1 MKLALTILV
10 ATATVVLATHV
21 HNIIDDDIEQIK
33 PANDPGWITDFGK
46 KVVDRLTGKGEDHL
60 KICQKTKERGGVPS
74 AEKKD
79 SPIDVFGFPYFHEG
93 TKRVTVRPGVTLS
106 YMFGRRQPIKLGS
119 RDYVISGW
127 AKELIA
133 FCKCFEDYDV
143 IGSSLDQDG
152 HWYPNTG
159 SLKIQLSNVNPDSQ
173 SLNSELWEMLF
184 KISMDRLVKFLNPMK
199 IIAAKEAIVLGNKS
213 VSSLSQMQQALEKVK
228 KWLPGSDKFIAKIL
242 ELFAKEGDLKDKMK
256 EFIQFY
262 KDEEKKK
269 DALRKHWVGIDNV
282 NKERKLMITLTMYPK
297 PENRV
302 RTTYNFGKAT
312 IKVKDIGEALM
323 LFFSKGN
330 K

>member
-1 MKLALTILV
+1 
-10 ATATVVLATHV
+10 
-21 HNIIDDDIEQIK
+21 
-33 PANDPGWITDFGK
+33 
-46 KVVDRLTGKGEDHL
+46 
-60 KICQKTKERGGVPS
+60 
-74 AEKKD
+74 
-79 SPIDVFGFPYFHEG
+79 
-93 TKRVTVRPGVTLS
+93 VRPGVTLS